1 MNLIKVAYKLYLS
14 YALKREQKRCTKLPW
29 KYPSFRRVKRIAT
42 LIEEVN
48 KITGLSLT
56 DISSVIDSSITND
69 NYSITFTFDK
79 DYYIF
84 YKMKVNDQSYDIL
97 LDIEHHPVEFNRK
110 IAIVLYSYI
119 VKLSSTE
126 S

>member
-1 MNLIKVAYKLYLS
+1 MNLIKVTYKLYLS

-48 KITGLSLT
+48 KITGLSLS
-56 DISSVIDSSITND
+56 DISSVIDSITND
-69 NYSITFTFDK
+69 NYSIIFTFGK
-79 DYYIF
+79 DCYIF